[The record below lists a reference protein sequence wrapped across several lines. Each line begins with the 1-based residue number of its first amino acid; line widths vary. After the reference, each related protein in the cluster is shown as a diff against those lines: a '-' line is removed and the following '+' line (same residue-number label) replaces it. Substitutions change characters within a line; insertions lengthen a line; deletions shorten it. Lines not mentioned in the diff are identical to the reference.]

1 MPITISDTTPRV
13 VTVVGGTPQTAFTV
27 SFEWFADADL
37 KVYKDGVLQTLTT
50 HYTASGAGVSGG
62 GTVTFGSAVS
72 NATVTII
79 RDMAIARTA
88 NFPVSGSFDIGA
100 LNDDLAKITLMM
112 LQMERDQ
119 QTLMFKA
126 DPFDTVNDL
135 TIPIKATRASK
146 VFAFDSSGDPETTL
160 SSTNLTTLGAITSD
174 ITTVAGISANVT
186 TVAGIAANVTAVA
199 GDATDIG
206 AVAAKAT
213 EIGRLGTSDA
223 VTDMNTLGT
232 ADIVTDMNLLA
243 TSGNVTAMGLLGTSA
258 NVTAM
263 GLLGVSGVITDMGI
277 LGTADV
283 VNDMNILGTAD
294 VVTDMNVLATSDVV
308 ADMNTLA
315 TSAIV
320 TDMDLLATSANVTA
334 MGLLGVSDVIT
345 DMGILGTADVVT
357 DMNVLGT
364 ADVVSDMN
372 TLGTSGNVTNMN
384 TLAGISSDITSVAAD
399 ATDIGAVAGKATEIG
414 RLGTVAAV
422 ADLAI
427 LGTADVVTD
436 MSVLA
441 TADVVTDMNVL
452 ATADIV
458 TDMNT
463 LGTGANVTAMA
474 TVATNIAG
482 VNSFAERYRVA
493 SSDPTGS
500 LDEGDLY
507 YNTTSNKL
515 RFYNGS
521 SWADSVATA
530 QVTSVAVTGADG
542 VSILSG
548 SPITTSGTIALSGT
562 GLTPRTGATGSAN
575 IPSGTTGQRD
585 GSPAAG
591 MFRYN
596 STTNE
601 FEGYAGSSPSWGSI
615 GGGAGYFLGN
625 TAATGDTTS
634 GLEDIF
640 RVNSAT
646 CDNSCEIASGTN
658 ASATGPLT
666 VSSGVTVTV
675 SGVLAVI

>member
-1 MPITISDTTPRV
+1 MAITITDTTPRV
-13 VTVVGGTPQTAFTV
+13 IDVIGGTPQTAITV
-27 SFEWFADADL
+27 GFEWFADADL

-50 HYTASGAGVSGG
+50 HYTATGAGVSGG
-62 GTVTFGSAVS
+62 GTVDFVVAVS
-72 NATVTII
+72 NVTITVI
-79 RDMAIARTA
+79 RDMAIERTTD
-88 NFPVSGSFDIGA
+88 FPISGSFKIDA
-100 LNDDLAKITLMM
+100 LNTALDKIVAMM
-112 LQMERDQ
+112 LQVERDVEVLSL
-119 QTLMFKA
+119 TA
-126 DPFDTVNDL
+126 DPFDTVNDF
-135 TIPIKATRASK
+135 TIPIKATRALK
-146 VFAFDSSGDPETTL
+146 VFGFDANGDPETTL
-160 SSTNLTTLGAITSD
+160 PTANLTTLGTITSD

-199 GDATDIG
+199 ADATDIG

-223 VTDMNTLGT
+223 VADMNTLGT
-232 ADIVTDMNLLA
+232 AAIVTDMDLLA
-243 TSGNVTAMGLLGTSA
+243 SSA

-263 GLLGVSGVITDMGI
+263 GLLGTADAVSDMNTLATAAIVTDMD
-277 LGTADV
+277 LLATSANVTAMGV
-283 VNDMNILGTAD
+283 LGTAD

-308 ADMNTLA
+308 ADMNTLGTA
-315 TSAIV
+315 AIV
-320 TDMDLLATSANVTA
+320 TDMDLLATTANVTA
-334 MGLLGVSDVIT
+334 MGLLGVASVIT

-364 ADVVSDMN
+364 ADVVTDMN
-372 TLGTSGNVTNMN
+372 T
-384 TLAGISSDITSVAAD
+384 
-399 ATDIGAVAGKATEIG
+399 
-414 RLGTVAAV
+414 
-422 ADLAI
+422 

-436 MSVLA
+436 M
-441 TADVVTDMNVL
+441 
-452 ATADIV
+452 
-458 TDMNT
+458 NT
-463 LGTGANVTAMA
+463 LATGANVTAMA

-493 SSDPTGS
+493 SSDPVSS
-500 LDEGDLY
+500 LDEGDLH
-507 YNTTSNKL
+507 YNTTANVL

-521 SWADSVATA
+521 SWADTVATS

-562 GLTPRTGATGSAN
+562 GLTPRTSATGSAN
-575 IPSGTTGQRD
+575 VPAGTTAQRD
-585 GSPAAG
+585 GSAAVG

-601 FEGYAGSSPSWGSI
+601 FEGYSGASPAWGSI

-625 TAATGDTTS
+625 TAATGDTTA

-675 SGVLAVI
+675 TGVLAVI